1 MPDGN
6 DRPKHS
12 TYRHVQAGGLGV
24 RAAGCPACDAGWR
37 PSGWPDGNERWDKPL
52 ILEVC
57 AGEGGSTA
65 GLLQAGWEVIANDNS
80 RARLKRNPA
89 RLKVLGDAFDVLAA
103 VGPHV
108 AATWAGWP
116 CQGYSAGTRSMRAQG
131 RSQHDR
137 LIAAGR
143 AAQAALGIPY
153 VIESV
158 DGARRELVDPILLC
172 GRSFSLTAIDDDDT
186 LLHLDRHRLIES
198 SVPLRAPTHRKHD
211 KAVQVGGVYGGARK
225 DKDEARHVR
234 HGGYVPPDAGV
245 QSDLLGGVEW
255 MSTTGRY
262 LCIPPVYAY
271 FVGRQLLD
279 HVTSPI
285 SEVSSG

>member
-1 MPDGN
+1 MPDAN
-6 DRPKHS
+6 DRPRHS
-12 TYRHVQAGGLGV
+12 VGVHLRAGGFGV
-24 RAAGCPACDAGWR
+24 RAVGCPACDAGWR
-37 PSGWPDGNERWDKPL
+37 PSGSRDANERWDKPL
-52 ILEVC
+52 LLEVC

-65 GLLQAGWEVIANDNS
+65 GLLQAGFEVIANDNS
-80 RARLKRNPA
+80 AARLKRNPA
-89 RLKVLGDAFDVLAA
+89 KYKVLGDAFDVLAA
-103 VGPHV
+103 VGPYV

-153 VIESV
+153 VIENV
-158 DGARRELVDPILLC
+158 EGARRELVEPVLLC
-172 GRSFSLTAIDDDDT
+172 GRTFSLTAIDEDGT

-198 SVPLRAPTHRKHD
+198 SVPLTVPPHPKHD
-211 KAVQVGGVYGGARK
+211 RWLQVAGVYGGARK
-225 DKDEARHVR
+225 DKDEARNVR
-234 HGGYVPPDAGV
+234 HGGYVPPDAGI
-245 QSDLLGGVEW
+245 QSDLLGGVGW

-271 FVGRQLLD
+271 YVGRQLLD
-279 HVTSPI
+279 AVRPANLI
-285 SEVSSG
+285 SEV